1 MDCEDS
7 QGMKLGIL
15 LTTSPENEN
24 TCTVISISRAAREEG
39 HEVSIFLMY
48 DGVYNINK
56 KEFAELAD
64 KGVNIAV
71 CALNAEQ
78 RKISR
83 VEGILFGSQYDHACI
98 AGDVDRF
105 ISFG

>member
-1 MDCEDS
+1 
-7 QGMKLGIL
+7 MKLGIL

-24 TCTVISISRAAREEG
+24 TSTVIALSRAARDQG

-48 DGVYNINK
+48 DGVYNVNK
-56 KEFAELAD
+56 KEFVELAG

-71 CALNAEQ
+71 CALNVEQ

-98 AGDVDRF
+98 ASDADRF

>member
-1 MDCEDS
+1 
-7 QGMKLGIL
+7 MKLGIL

-24 TCTVISISRAAREEG
+24 TNTVIEISKAARDEG

-48 DGVYNINK
+48 DGVYNVNK
-56 KEFAELAD
+56 KEFAELVD
-64 KGVNIAV
+64 KGIEIAI

-78 RKISR
+78 RKVAR

-98 AGDVDRF
+98 ASDVDRF

>member
-1 MDCEDS
+1 
-7 QGMKLGIL
+7 MKLGIL

-24 TCTVISISRAAREEG
+24 TDTVIAISRAAREQG

-48 DGVYNINK
+48 DGVYNVHK

-64 KGVNIAV
+64 EGVNIAV
-71 CALNAEQ
+71 CSFNVEQ
-78 RKISR
+78 RKVNR
-83 VEGILFGSQYDHACI
+83 VEKILFGSQYDHACI
-98 AGDVDRF
+98 ASDVDRF

>member
-1 MDCEDS
+1 
-7 QGMKLGIL
+7 MKLGIL

-24 TCTVISISRAAREEG
+24 TNTVISLSRAAREQG

-48 DGVYNINK
+48 DGVYNVHK
-56 KEFAELAD
+56 KEFAELTA

-78 RKISR
+78 RN
-83 VEGILFGSQYDHACI
+83 VEKVDGILFGSQYDHACM
-98 AGDVDRF
+98 AGNVDRF
-105 ISFG
+105 ISLG

>member
-1 MDCEDS
+1 
-7 QGMKLGIL
+7 MKLGIL

-24 TCTVISISRAAREEG
+24 TNTVIAISSSAREQG

-56 KEFAELAD
+56 KEFVELAT

-71 CALNAEQ
+71 CALNVEQ

-83 VEGILFGSQYDHACI
+83 VKGVLFGSQYDHACI
-98 AGDVDRF
+98 ASNVDRF

>member
-1 MDCEDS
+1 
-7 QGMKLGIL
+7 MKLGIL

-24 TCTVISISRAAREEG
+24 TNTVIEISKAAREEG

-48 DGVYNINK
+48 DGVYNVNK
-56 KEFAELAD
+56 KEFVELID
-64 KGVNIAV
+64 KGVDIAV
-71 CALNAEQ
+71 CAFNAEQ
-78 RKISR
+78 RKIAR

-98 AGDVDRF
+98 ASNVDRF

>member
-1 MDCEDS
+1 
-7 QGMKLGIL
+7 MKLGIL

-24 TCTVISISRAAREEG
+24 THTVIAISTAARNAG
-39 HEVSIFLMY
+39 HDVSIFLMY
-48 DGVYNINK
+48 DGVYNVHK
-56 KEFAELAD
+56 KEFVELLN

-78 RKISR
+78 RHVSK
-83 VEGILFGSQYDHACI
+83 VGGIVFGSQYDHACI
-98 AGDVDRF
+98 ASDTDRF

>member
-1 MDCEDS
+1 
-7 QGMKLGIL
+7 MKLGIL
-15 LTTSPENEN
+15 LISSPENEN
-24 TCTVISISRAAREEG
+24 TNTVIEISRAAREQG

-48 DGVYNINK
+48 DGVYNVHK
-56 KEFAELAD
+56 KEFAELVD
-64 KGVNIAV
+64 RGVSIAV

-78 RKISR
+78 RNVQK
-83 VEGILFGSQYDHACI
+83 VKGILFGSQYDHACI

>member
-1 MDCEDS
+1 
-7 QGMKLGIL
+7 MKLGIL

-24 TCTVISISRAAREEG
+24 TNTVISLSRAAREQG

-48 DGVYNINK
+48 DGVYNVNK
-56 KEFAELAD
+56 KEFQELAGS
-64 KGVNIAV
+64 GVSIAV

-78 RKISR
+78 RSIKK

-98 AGDVDRF
+98 AGGVDRF

>member
-1 MDCEDS
+1 
-7 QGMKLGIL
+7 MKLGIL

-24 TCTVISISRAAREEG
+24 TSTVIAISSAACEQG

-56 KEFAELAD
+56 KEFMELTA
-64 KGVNIAV
+64 KGVNIAI
-71 CALNAEQ
+71 CAFNAEQ
-78 RKISR
+78 RKVGR
-83 VEGILFGSQYDHACI
+83 VDGILFGSQYDHACI
-98 AGDVDRF
+98 ASEVDRF

>member
-1 MDCEDS
+1 
-7 QGMKLGIL
+7 MKLGIL

-24 TCTVISISRAAREEG
+24 TNTVIAMSKAAKEAG

-48 DGVYNINK
+48 DGVYNAYK
-56 KEFAELAD
+56 KEFAELID

-78 RKISR
+78 RRMGK
-83 VEGILFGSQYDHACI
+83 VDGILFGSQYDHACI
-98 AGDVDRF
+98 ASNVDRF

>member
-1 MDCEDS
+1 
-7 QGMKLGIL
+7 MKLGIL

-24 TCTVISISRAAREEG
+24 THTVISISRAARDQG

-48 DGVYNINK
+48 DGIYNIHR
-56 KEFAELAD
+56 KEFVELVE

-78 RKISR
+78 RRVSR
-83 VEGILFGSQYDHACI
+83 VEGILFGSRYDHACI
-98 AGDVDRF
+98 ASEVDRF

>member
-1 MDCEDS
+1 
-7 QGMKLGIL
+7 MKLGIL

-24 TCTVISISRAAREEG
+24 TNTVISISSAAREMG

-48 DGVYNINK
+48 DGVYNIQK
-56 KEFAELAD
+56 KEFTDLIQ

-71 CALNAEQ
+71 CALNVEQ
-78 RKISR
+78 RNIKR
-83 VEGILFGSQYDHACI
+83 VDGILFGSQYDHACI
-98 AGDVDRF
+98 ASEVDRF

>member
-1 MDCEDS
+1 
-7 QGMKLGIL
+7 MKLGIL

-24 TCTVISISRAAREEG
+24 TNTVISLSRAAREQG

-48 DGVYNINK
+48 DGVYNVNK

-64 KGVNIAV
+64 RGVSIAV

-78 RKISR
+78 RSIKK
-83 VEGILFGSQYDHACI
+83 VDGILFGSQYDHACI

>member
-1 MDCEDS
+1 
-7 QGMKLGIL
+7 MKLGIL

-24 TCTVISISRAAREEG
+24 TNTVISISSAAREQG
-39 HEVSIFLMY
+39 HDVSIFLMY
-48 DGVYNINK
+48 DGVYNIQK
-56 KEFAELAD
+56 KEFTDLIE
-64 KGVNIAV
+64 KGVNITV
-71 CALNAEQ
+71 CALNVEQ
-78 RKISR
+78 RKITR